1 MYAIY
6 IRIARCI
13 RSYSR
18 GVQLTKTAL
27 VTGITGQDG
36 AYLAEYLISKGYI
49 VHGVKRRASSFNT
62 DRIDHL
68 YQDPHD
74 RGIRL
79 RLHYGDLTDSTNL
92 IRIIQ
97 EVQPDEIYNLAAQ
110 SHVAVSFE
118 TPEYTANADA
128 VGTLRMLEAIRILGL
143 EKKARFYQAATSEMF
158 GKVQEIPQRETTP
171 FYPRSPYGVA
181 KVYAYWITVNYREA
195 YGLFA
200 CNGILFNHESPMRGE
215 TFVSRKITRAL
226 TRIKVGLQENL
237 HLGNLDSRR
246 DWGHAR
252 DYVRA
257 QWLMLQQHVPE
268 DFVIATGTQYSVRD
282 FVATAGSLLDM
293 QIEWQGEGVDEVGI
307 DASTGRTLIHVDPR
321 YFRPTEVETLLGD
334 PTKAREKLG
343 WEAEVTFPELVAEM
357 VASDLQVANRDA
369 LVAKEGYRVYKHHE

>member
-1 MYAIY
+1 MEK
-6 IRIARCI
+6 R
-13 RSYSR
+13 
-18 GVQLTKTAL
+18 AL
-27 VTGITGQDG
+27 ITGITGQDG
-36 AYLAEYLISKGYI
+36 AYLAEFLLAKGYS

-68 YQDPHD
+68 YQDPHE
-74 RGIRL
+74 RNVRL
-79 RLHYGDLTDSTNL
+79 KLHYGDLTDSTNL

-118 TPEYTANADA
+118 TPEYTANSDA
-128 VGTLRMLEAIRILGL
+128 IGTLRVLEAIRILGL
-143 EKKARFYQAATSEMF
+143 EKRTRFYQASTSEMF

-171 FYPRSPYGVA
+171 FYPRSPYGAA

-200 CNGILFNHESPMRGE
+200 CNGILFNHESPLRGE

-226 TRIKVGLQENL
+226 TRIKVGLQETL

-257 QWLMLQQHVPE
+257 QWLMLQQDVPE
-268 DFVIATGTQYSVRD
+268 DFVIATGKQYSVRD
-282 FVATAGSLLDM
+282 FVVSAGSLLDM
-293 QIEWQGEGVDEVGI
+293 KIEWEGEGVDEVGI
-307 DASTGRTLIHVDPR
+307 DTVTGRKLVRVDPR

-334 PTKAREKLG
+334 ATKARHRLG
-343 WEAEVTFPELVAEM
+343 WTAEVSFSELVAEM
-357 VASDLQVANRDA
+357 VESDLDLANRDA
-369 LVAKEGYRVYKHHE
+369 LVAKEGYKVYSHHE